1 MHSVQYWISSKGD
14 RNCGTGRI
22 RQGVWMYRR
31 KPHKLRRL
39 AVVLAVLSV
48 FALPCAGWGW
58 EIVDNG
64 AGSDESP
71 PAAVG

>member
-1 MHSVQYWISSKGD
+1 
-14 RNCGTGRI
+14 
-22 RQGVWMYRR
+22 MYRR